1 MENVNAKPGMDDLL
15 FVWNQVHEIFRRLQ
29 LHRTTEE
36 PEKDLTP
43 DELEEREHKKGNF

>member
-1 MENVNAKPGMDDLL
+1 MEIENAKPDIEDLS
-15 FVWNQVHEIFRRLQ
+15 FIWNHIHSRLQ